1 MSRLQPDTVHPGKGR
16 HMQHVKTGDG
26 YCTSWE
32 GEAYDNMSRL
42 EPDTVHRGKGEAY
55 DNMSRLE
62 TDTVHPGKG
71 RHMTCQDWS
80 RILCILG
87 RGGI

>member
-1 MSRLQPDTVHPGKGR
+1 MHP
-16 HMQHVKTGDG
+16 
-26 YCTSWE
+26 
-32 GEAYDNMSRL
+32 
-42 EPDTVHRGKGEAY
+42 GKGEAY

-71 RHMTCQDWS
+71 RHMTTCQDWS
-80 RILCILG
+80 RILCILE

>member
-1 MSRLQPDTVHPGKGR
+1 M
-16 HMQHVKTGDG
+16 
-26 YCTSWE
+26 
-32 GEAYDNMSRL
+32 
-42 EPDTVHRGKGEAY
+42 HRGKGEAY